1 MSYKSYLGQSN
12 LPRGIRN
19 NNAGNLIITG
29 INWNGKIPV
38 TQNTDGKFE
47 QFIELRYGIR
57 ALMRDIYNDFTKGK
71 KTVTS
76 LINEFAP
83 AFENN
88 TSSYINSVIASTGG
102 SNDIGELTQ
111 EKMIALCKAI
121 VKVENGSNYQAYI
134 KDKDYTDAIAILGI
148 TLKKKVVR

>member
-1 MSYKSYLGQSN
+1 MSYTSYLGQGN

-19 NNAGNLIITG
+19 NNPGNLVITS

-38 TQNTDGKFE
+38 YQNTDGKFE

-57 ALMRDIYNDFTKGK
+57 ALMRDIYNDFTKKGL

-76 LINEFAP
+76 LISEFAP

-88 TSSYINSVIASTGG
+88 TSSYINSVVASVG
-102 SNDIGELTQ
+102 SNLIGELTQ

-121 VKVENGSNYQAYI
+121 IKVENGSNYFSYI
-134 KDKDYTDAIAILGI
+134 KDKDYNDAIAILGI
-148 TLKKKVVR
+148 SLKKKVVR